1 MKNILHT
8 SNIKSLKKIYQGK
21 VRDVYEVDHDHL
33 LIISTDRVSVFDII
47 LPTPIPEKGII
58 LNNVSNFWFKKFN
71 NIINN
76 HLSGFDVSKLKISD
90 EEYNEIEG
98 RFVIAK
104 KLKPVPIESIVRN
117 YLIGSGYS
125 DYITTGKICGIDLPE
140 NLKMASKLPNLIF
153 TPSSKAALGDHDVNI
168 SFEEMREIVG
178 DQNSS
183 LIKKVSLK
191 IFDEASKILESKNI
205 ILADT
210 KFEFGT
216 SADGEL
222 TIMDEILTSDSSR
235 FWLSDSYEEGISPV
249 SLDKQFIRD
258 YVKSISWN
266 DTMPAPE
273 LPDYIVEKTYE
284 KYKDLNRMLTG

>member
-1 MKNILHT
+1 
-8 SNIKSLKKIYQGK
+8 
-21 VRDVYEVDHDHL
+21 
-33 LIISTDRVSVFDII
+33 
-47 LPTPIPEKGII
+47 
-58 LNNVSNFWFKKFN
+58 
-71 NIINN
+71 
-76 HLSGFDVSKLKISD
+76 
-90 EEYNEIEG
+90 
-98 RFVIAK
+98 
-104 KLKPVPIESIVRN
+104 
-117 YLIGSGYS
+117 
-125 DYITTGKICGIDLPE
+125 
-140 NLKMASKLPNLIF
+140 MASKLPNLIF

-168 SFEEMREIVG
+168 SFEEMREIIG

-273 LPDYIVEKTYE
+273 LPDYIVEKTFE
-284 KYKDLNRMLTG
+284 KYKDLNRMLIG

>member
-21 VRDVYEVDHDHL
+21 VRDVYAVDHDHL

-76 HLSGFDVSKLKISD
+76 HLSEFDVSKLKISD

-183 LIKKVSLK
+183 LIKEVSLK

-273 LPDYIVEKTYE
+273 LPDYIVEKTFE
-284 KYKDLNRMLTG
+284 KYKDLNRM

>member
-168 SFEEMREIVG
+168 SFEEMREIIG

-284 KYKDLNRMLTG
+284 KYKDLNKMLIG

>member
-21 VRDVYEVDHDHL
+21 VRDVYEIDRDHL
-33 LIISTDRVSVFDII
+33 LIISTDRVSVFDVI

-76 HLSGFDVSKLKISD
+76 HLSGFEVNKLKISD
-90 EEYNEIEG
+90 EEYDEIEG

-104 KLKPVPIESIVRN
+104 KLKPFPIESIVRN

-125 DYITTGKICGIDLPE
+125 DYITTGKICGLELPE

-178 DQNSS
+178 EQNSS
-183 LIKKVSLK
+183 LIKEVSLK

-216 SADGEL
+216 SADGDL

-273 LPDYIVEKTYE
+273 LPDYIVEKTFE
-284 KYKDLNRMLTG
+284 KYKDLNRILTG

>member
-21 VRDVYEVDHDHL
+21 VRDVYEVDRDHL

-125 DYITTGKICGIDLPE
+125 DYITTGKICGIELPR

-168 SFEEMREIVG
+168 SFEKMREIVG

-183 LIKKVSLK
+183 LIKEVSLK

-216 SADGEL
+216 SADGDL

-235 FWLSDSYEEGISPV
+235 FWLSNSYEEGISPV

-273 LPDYIVEKTYE
+273 LPDYIVEKTFE